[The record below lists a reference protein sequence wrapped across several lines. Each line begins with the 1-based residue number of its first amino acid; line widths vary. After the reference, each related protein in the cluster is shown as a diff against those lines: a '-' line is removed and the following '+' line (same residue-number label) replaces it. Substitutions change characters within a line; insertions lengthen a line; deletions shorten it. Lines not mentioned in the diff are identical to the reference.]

1 MRLREEVRNYVI
13 EARLR
18 ERRELNWQKIEAKKE
33 AAFLK
38 KQEKHFTEA
47 IKKASLPN
55 PDRKIWTHD
64 EIQKNPE
71 GHKK

>member
-38 KQEKHFTEA
+38 KQEKARKRALE
-47 IKKASLPN
+47 KAAMPLP
-55 PDRKIWTHD
+55 
-64 EIQKNPE
+64 
-71 GHKK
+71 G